1 MQGQFILK
9 ALISRRE
16 VSAHLSWSCNLVHKK
31 CFPSHLKS
39 CSVSDSATELWCNGH
54 AAESQLFFSA
64 LSLQTPLTL
73 CDRDAL
79 FTAFI
84 QFLHNMAVIH
94 VRCFTLYRNNGNY
107 GAATKLMLCEGL
119 SNALKQNKKTKQ
131 TAITSDLF
139 ALEKKTTIIVRELF
153 SNRQTSIIAAISGL
167 SLKLFS
173 LMFAIKPQSKHNCM
187 IIAENKY

>member
-1 MQGQFILK
+1 MLCKFLSPSGSEKDLWLSRCLNFVLCHMQGQFILK

-31 CFPSHLKS
+31 CVPSHLKS
-39 CSVSDSATELWCNGH
+39 CSVSDSATELLCNGH

-84 QFLHNMAVIH
+84 QLLHNMAVIH
-94 VRCFTLYRNNGNY
+94 VRCFMLYRNNRNY
-107 GAATKLMLCEGL
+107 GAATKLMLYEGL
-119 SNALKQNKKTKQ
+119 SNALKQNKKTK
-131 TAITSDLF
+131 
-139 ALEKKTTIIVRELF
+139 
-153 SNRQTSIIAAISGL
+153 
-167 SLKLFS
+167 
-173 LMFAIKPQSKHNCM
+173 
-187 IIAENKY
+187 

>member
-1 MQGQFILK
+1 MLCKFLSPSGSEKDLWLSRCLNFAPCHMQGQFILK

-31 CFPSHLKS
+31 CVPSHLKS
-39 CSVSDSATELWCNGH
+39 CSVSDSATELLCNGH

-73 CDRDAL
+73 CDRDTL

-94 VRCFTLYRNNGNY
+94 VRYFTLYRNNRHY
-107 GAATKLMLCEGL
+107 GAVTKLMLYKGL

-139 ALEKKTTIIVRELF
+139 ALEKKL
-153 SNRQTSIIAAISGL
+153 Q
-167 SLKLFS
+167 
-173 LMFAIKPQSKHNCM
+173 
-187 IIAENKY
+187 